1 VVTVV
6 IAMVVSITILETD
19 NMFDNLNLRFKLFF
33 LPLLDTDNESRE
45 DSFSRGGPRRD
56 DDRPR
61 YASRPPAELPTEPPF
76 TAHIANLSFDAVE
89 EDLADFFKDMKV
101 NSNDQFILYQ
111 CSYMLD

>member
-1 VVTVV
+1 
-6 IAMVVSITILETD
+6 M
-19 NMFDNLNLRFKLFF
+19 
-33 LPLLDTDNESRE
+33 LDTDNESRE

-101 NSNDQFILYQ
+101 ISNDHSIFLLYPH
-111 CSYMLD
+111 MLGLTFVT